1 TERNLAIQP
10 LKETFNRHQ
19 TFRSRRGRR
28 RRRMASEEG
37 VVIACHT
44 KDEFDAQMKKAEETK
59 KLVVIDFTASWCG
72 PCRFI
77 APVFVEYA
85 KKYPHIV
92 FLKVDV
98 DELKLLRST
107 RSRRCRPS
115 SSSRRARRSRPSSVP
130 GRRSSRPTS
139 RSTAPSRPRLP
150 KEIAPPVINKGQH
163 MAWWQ

>member
-1 TERNLAIQP
+1 
-10 LKETFNRHQ
+10 
-19 TFRSRRGRR
+19 
-28 RRRMASEEG
+28 MAAEEG

-115 SSSRRARRSRPSSVP
+115 SSSRRARRSRQSLVP
-130 GRRSSRPTS
+130 GRKSSRPTS
-139 RSTAPSRPRLP
+139 RSMALLLPRLP
-150 KEIAPPVINKGQH
+150 KEISPPVINKGQH
-163 MAWWQ
+163 TAW

>member
-98 DELKLLRST
+98 DELKEVAAEYKIEAMPTFLFIKEGKKIET
-107 RSRRCRPS
+107 IVG
-115 SSSRRARRSRPSSVP
+115 ARKEELQANIEKHGTVA
-130 GRRSSRPTS
+130 
-139 RSTAPSRPRLP
+139 TAS
-150 KEIAPPVINKGQH
+150 A
-163 MAWWQ
+163 

>member
-1 TERNLAIQP
+1 ERNLAIQP

-98 DELKLLRST
+98 DELKEVAAEYKIEAMPTFLFIKEGKKIET
-107 RSRRCRPS
+107 IVG
-115 SSSRRARRSRPSSVP
+115 ARKEELQANIEKHGTVA
-130 GRRSSRPTS
+130 
-139 RSTAPSRPRLP
+139 TAS
-150 KEIAPPVINKGQH
+150 AT
-163 MAWWQ
+163 ASA